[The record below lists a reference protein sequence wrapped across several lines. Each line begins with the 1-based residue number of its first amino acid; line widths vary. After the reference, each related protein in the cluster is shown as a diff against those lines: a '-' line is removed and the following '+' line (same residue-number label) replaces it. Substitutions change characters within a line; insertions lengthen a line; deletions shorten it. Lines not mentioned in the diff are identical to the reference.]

1 MRAESISN
9 SSTKSRKRLRNDY
22 GTTGRGDGL
31 IKTRSS
37 NMISSCKKQLIT
49 DENIYGVGY
58 NKNAKVIDVDDV
70 EENTISNSVKRSLI
84 K

>member
-1 MRAESISN
+1 
-9 SSTKSRKRLRNDY
+9 
-22 GTTGRGDGL
+22 
-31 IKTRSS
+31 
-37 NMISSCKKQLIT
+37 MISSCKKQLIT